1 MKKLNTV
8 TLIFRTLYNALVK
21 TIDHDGVEHAGYM
34 SFMILLSL
42 FPFLIFFLVTTSMVG
57 ASDTGQKLVQWLLMN
72 LPNET
77 TASIKIHIE
86 YLTKVPPK
94 SLMTLALFG
103 SVWTVSSLVEGIRT
117 ILNRIYDVKSPPK
130 YLVRRLLSTLQF
142 LLISLCIFCAFGALV
157 IAPAILGHF
166 SKISFLVK
174 ALSPMWTSLRYFALY
189 LILFASTVMLYY
201 LIPNVKLSIT
211 KLCPGALISVILWV
225 ISGRL
230 LSSYIAM
237 YNQLDLVY
245 GSLGSIV
252 ATLLFFYITNIIFI
266 YGAAFNRLFWQEK
279 IK

>member
-1 MKKLNTV
+1 M
-8 TLIFRTLYNALVK
+8 K

-34 SFMILLSL
+34 SFMVLLSI

-77 TASIKIHIE
+77 TASIKTHIE

-117 ILNRIYDVKSPPK
+117 ILNRIYEIHSPPK

-142 LLISLCIFCAFGALV
+142 LLISFCIFCAFGALV

-166 SKISFLVK
+166 SEINFLVT
-174 ALSPMWTSLRYFALY
+174 ALNPMWTSVRYFALY
-189 LILFASTVMLYY
+189 FILFISAIMLYY
-201 LIPNVKLSIT
+201 LIPNVKLSLI
-211 KLCPGALISVILWV
+211 KLCPGALISVILWI

-230 LSSYIAM
+230 LSNYISM
-237 YNQLDLVY
+237 YNQIDLVY

-252 ATLLFFYITNIIFI
+252 ATLLFFYIANIIFI
-266 YGAAFNRLFWQEK
+266 YGAAFNSLLWQK
-279 IK
+279 KQ